1 MFALME
7 LSRDELLWISNALNE
22 VLHGPDAIEEWE
34 FHSRVGG
41 ERDEVRALLRTV
53 NDQVRELQRADPDW

>member
-22 VLHGPDAIEEWE
+22 VLHGSDAIEEWE
-34 FHSRVGG
+34 FLSRMGSERHEVQSLLRKVNDRVG
-41 ERDEVRALLRTV
+41 ELR
-53 NDQVRELQRADPDW
+53 